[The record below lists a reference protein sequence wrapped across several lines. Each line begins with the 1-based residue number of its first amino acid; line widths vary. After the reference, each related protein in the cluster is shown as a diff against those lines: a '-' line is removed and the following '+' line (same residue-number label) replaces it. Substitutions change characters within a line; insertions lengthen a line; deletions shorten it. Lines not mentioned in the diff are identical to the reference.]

1 MAQREAEPTKKELL
15 EALSKER
22 DRVKELE
29 SLLVQLTQETEE
41 QQKKLE
47 DITEQW
53 LSMKTFNESVLQS
66 LSSGII
72 SIDRKGRITY
82 MNRGAEKILQYSA
95 EEVLGKPLNV
105 AMASRD
111 RQDLVK
117 LHMAGEEASLGRQIG
132 VMRKDGVEIPVG
144 FTISPHLDAEGQEIG
159 KIIHFRDL
167 TEINEMQEELLR
179 MDRLISLGEISMGIA
194 HEIRNPLAGIRIT
207 AQAMEEEVAGHDT
220 LREYVGRIIS
230 EIDRLNE
237 LLKSFFSFAK
247 PQRPQ
252 LMSCHLPDLVGDVLF
267 LLNKD
272 LKDRNIQVEQD
283 HPVDLP
289 SVSVDVNQM
298 KQVFLNLLLN
308 SIQAISRDGVIR
320 VNTSV
325 QFHKGRREAVI
336 GISDTGKGIPPENQG
351 KIFDPFFTTKAK
363 GLGLGL
369 SITYRIIKRH
379 NGRIRVHSEVGKGT
393 TFFIHLP
400 LEDGKLSR
408 ERDKTARIDRG

>member
-1 MAQREAEPTKKELL
+1 MGPREGQTTKRDLM
-15 EALSKER
+15 EALNRER
-22 DRVKELE
+22 GRAKELE
-29 SLLVQLTQETEE
+29 AMLVQLTQEAEE
-41 QQKKLE
+41 RERKLE
-47 DITEQW
+47 EMTEQW

-105 AMASRD
+105 AMASKD

-117 LHMAGEEASLGRQIG
+117 VHMARDEASLGRQIG

-144 FTISPHLDAEGQEIG
+144 FTISPHLDAEGREIG

-179 MDRLISLGEISMGIA
+179 MDRLVSLGEISMGIA

-207 AQAMEEEVAGHDT
+207 AQAMEEEVAGHET

-237 LLKSFFSFAK
+237 LLKSFFSFAR

-252 LMSCHLPDLVGDVLF
+252 LMSCHLPDLVQDVLF

-272 LKDRNIQVEQD
+272 MKDRHIQVKQE
-283 HPVDLP
+283 HPADIPL
-289 SVSVDVNQM
+289 VSVDVNQM
-298 KQVFLNLLLN
+298 KQVLLNLLLN
-308 SIQAISRDGVIR
+308 SIQAISRDGMIR
-320 VNTSV
+320 LNTSV
-325 QFHKGRREAVI
+325 HSHRGRREVVI
-336 GISDTGKGIPPENQG
+336 SISDTGKGIPPENQG

-369 SITYRIIKRH
+369 SITYRIVKRH
-379 NGRIRVHSEVGKGT
+379 GGRIRVQSEVGKGT

-400 LEDGKLSR
+400 LEDGELNT
-408 ERDKTARIDRG
+408 ERDKAAHLDRG